1 MSEVR
6 DVKEDIMRKP
16 AWIKFHM
23 HITQD
28 YGHVRNVLSKYRLST
43 VCAEAK
49 CPNRGKCYSDGTAT
63 FLILGDICTRAC
75 RYCSVRKGMPQP
87 LDPNEPLRVA
97 LASKEL
103 GLSFVVITSVTRDDL
118 PDGGAHHYAETV
130 RKVKEITGAKVE
142 VLIPD
147 FKGNMELVDIVM
159 EAQPDVMNHNVEVVP
174 RLFRNIRPG
183 ANYQQSLDI
192 LRYVKDHYPN
202 AVVKS
207 GFMVGLGENKD
218 EVFKVLKDLYYA
230 GVDIVTIGQ
239 YLRPSKQQIP
249 VHRYVTPEE
258 FKEYEEYGMSIGIPV
273 VVSGPLVRSSY
284 KAKESYE
291 IIMKKRGDHYETG
304 KIYAAAN

>member
-1 MSEVR
+1 
-6 DVKEDIMRKP
+6 MRKP
-16 AWIKFHM
+16 EWIKFHM
-23 HITQD
+23 HISSD
-28 YGHVRNVLSKYRLST
+28 YGHVRTTLSKYHLST

-63 FLILGDICTRAC
+63 FLILGDVCTRAC
-75 RYCSVRKGMPQP
+75 KYCSVKKGKTEP

-97 LASKEL
+97 LAAKEL

-118 PDGGAHHYAETV
+118 PDGGAYHYAETV
-130 RKVKEITGAKVE
+130 RKVKEIVGAKVE

-147 FKGNMELVDIVM
+147 FRGSREALDTVM
-159 EAQPDVMNHNVEVVP
+159 AAEPDVLNHNIEVVP
-174 RLFRNIRPG
+174 RLFKRIRPG

-192 LRYVKDHYPN
+192 LRYVKDKYPH
-202 AVVKS
+202 AIVKS

-230 GVDIVTIGQ
+230 GTDIVTIGQ
-239 YLRPSKQQIP
+239 YLRPGKEQLP
-249 VHRYVTPEE
+249 VSRYVTPEE
-258 FKEYEEYGMSIGIPV
+258 FKEYEKYGREIGIPV

-291 IIMKKRGDHYETG
+291 IIMRQRGDKHETG
-304 KIYAAAN
+304 EIPAAAY

>member
-1 MSEVR
+1 MER
-6 DVKEDIMRKP
+6 QERKP
-16 AWIKFHM
+16 SWIKFHM
-23 HITQD
+23 HISKD
-28 YGHVRNVLSKYRLST
+28 YGHVRTTLNKYHLST

-75 RYCSVRKGMPQP
+75 RYCSVKKGKPEP

-97 LASKEL
+97 LAAKEL

-118 PDGGAHHYAETV
+118 PDGGANHYAETIK
-130 RKVKEITGAKVE
+130 KVKELTHAKVE

-147 FKGNMELVDIVM
+147 FKGNFQAIDTIMK
-159 EAQPDVMNHNVEVVP
+159 ASPDVMNHNIEVVP
-174 RLFRNIRPG
+174 RLFKSIRPG

-192 LRYVKDHYPN
+192 LRYTRDHYPH
-202 AVVKS
+202 AVIKS

-239 YLRPSKQQIP
+239 YLRPSKNQIP
-249 VHRYVTPEE
+249 VERYVTPEE
-258 FKEYEEYGMSIGIPV
+258 FREYEEFGNLIGIPV

-291 IIMKKRGDHYETG
+291 IIIKKRGDTYETT
-304 KIYAAAN
+304 KIYVAAD